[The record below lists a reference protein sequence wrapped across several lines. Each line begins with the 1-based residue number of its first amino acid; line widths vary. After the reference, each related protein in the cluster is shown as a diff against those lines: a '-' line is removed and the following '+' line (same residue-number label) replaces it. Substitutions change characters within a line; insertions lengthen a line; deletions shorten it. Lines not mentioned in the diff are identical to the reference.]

1 MNELIPK
8 QKADPHRSRPH
19 QKYSIFSSEYLH
31 NLIRDGRLR
40 RILGSIGTREP
51 YRSLPLLAAMWNL
64 MSDEGIWFS
73 EEGMQPFCERFVKVL
88 VGGNENR
95 GEIRKSKEVAKIR
108 TDQGKVLGVILKD
121 GPWIMKIFVMTGL
134 QSS

>member
-1 MNELIPK
+1 
-8 QKADPHRSRPH
+8 
-19 QKYSIFSSEYLH
+19 
-31 NLIRDGRLR
+31 
-40 RILGSIGTREP
+40 
-51 YRSLPLLAAMWNL
+51 MWNL

-134 QSS
+134 ESS